1 MTTMTEVFVGVDTHA
16 DTHTAAVINR
26 LGTVVATGQF
36 PATVSGYQR
45 LSDWIA
51 GHGTVLRVGV
61 EGTGSY
67 GAGLTR
73 HLLAAGCDVR
83 EVTRP
88 NRQHRRRFGK
98 SDPADAVAAAR
109 AVAGEVATGTPRCVD
124 GPIEAIRNL
133 KLARRSAVQARTRII
148 NQIHALVVTAP
159 NQLRDQ
165 LHDQPISRILNHVT
179 GYHPTDLTTPEDGFL
194 TALTAL
200 AAIHTTLTDQ
210 ITQLTRAL
218 DHAVKAAA
226 PPQLFDICG
235 IGTIV
240 AADLIVAAGTNPDR
254 LHSEAAFAALCGV
267 SAVDASSGKQQRHRL
282 NRGGDRQANSALHRA
297 VIVSLRFHQP
307 TRDYLAKRLTEGK
320 TKREAIRC
328 LKRHLARRVYRILTT
343 NTT

>member
-1 MTTMTEVFVGVDTHA
+1 MITMTEVFAGVDTHSDA
-16 DTHTAAVINR
+16 HTVAVVDR
-26 LGTVVATGQF
+26 LGAVLAAGQF
-36 PATVSGYQR
+36 PATVSGYQQ

-51 GHGTVLRVGV
+51 GYGTVLRVGV

-88 NRQHRRRFGK
+88 NRQHRRRYGK

-109 AVAGEVATGTPRCVD
+109 AVAGETATGTPRCVD
-124 GPIEAIRNL
+124 GPIEAVRNL
-133 KLARRSAVQARTRII
+133 KLARRSAVQARTRIL
-148 NQIHALVVTAP
+148 NQIHALIVTAP
-159 NQLRDQ
+159 NQLRDR
-165 LHDQPISRILNHVT
+165 LDGQPIRRILDSIT
-179 GYHPTDLTTPEDGFL
+179 GYQPTDVTTPEDGFL
-194 TALTAL
+194 TALAAL

-210 ITQLTRAL
+210 INQLTRAL
-218 DHAVKAAA
+218 DHAVTTAA
-226 PPQLFDICG
+226 PTELFDICG

-240 AADLIVAAGTNPDR
+240 AADLIVTAGANPDR

-282 NRGGDRQANSALHRA
+282 NRGGDRQANSALYRA
-297 VIVSLRFHQP
+297 VIVALRYDQA
-307 TRDYLAKRLTEGK
+307 TRDYMTRRLAQGK
-320 TKREAIRC
+320 TKRETIRT
-328 LKRHLARRVYRILTT
+328 LKRFLARRVYRILTT

>member
-1 MTTMTEVFVGVDTHA
+1 MTTMTEVFAGVDTHA
-16 DTHTAAVINR
+16 DAHTAAVVNR
-26 LGTVVATGQF
+26 LGTLIATAQF
-36 PATVSGYQR
+36 PATVSGYEQ
-45 LSDWIA
+45 LTDWMFSF
-51 GHGTVLRVGV
+51 GPVLGVGV

-73 HLLAAGCDVR
+73 CLLAAGCDVR

-88 NRQHRRRFGK
+88 NRQHRRRYGK

-109 AVAGEVATGTPRCVD
+109 AVAAGTASGTPRCVD
-124 GPIEAIRNL
+124 GPIEAVRNL
-133 KLARRSAVQARTRII
+133 KLARRSAVQARTRVV
-148 NQIHALVVTAP
+148 NQAHALIVTAP
-159 NQLRDQ
+159 NPLRDH
-165 LHDQPISRILNHVT
+165 LDGQPLERILDSVT
-179 GYHPTDLTTPEDGFL
+179 GYQPSDVTTPEDGFL
-194 TALTAL
+194 TALAAL
-200 AAIHTTLTDQ
+200 AAIHATLTDQ
-210 ITQLTRAL
+210 ITLLTQAL

-226 PPQLFDICG
+226 PNELFDICG

-240 AADLIVAAGTNPDR
+240 AADLIVTAGTNPDR

-267 SAVDASSGKQQRHRL
+267 SAVDASSGKHQRHRL

-297 VIVSLRFHQP
+297 IIVQLRYHQP
-307 TRDYLAKRLTEGK
+307 ARDYLARRLADGK